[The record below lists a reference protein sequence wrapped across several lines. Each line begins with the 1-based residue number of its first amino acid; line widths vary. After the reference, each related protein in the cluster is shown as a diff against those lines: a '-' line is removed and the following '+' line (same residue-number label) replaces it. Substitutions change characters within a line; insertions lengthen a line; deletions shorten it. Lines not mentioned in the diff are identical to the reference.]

1 MSHAKNKVKWCLR
14 KAENKLKESGSHRGI
29 IKSKPNLEQ
38 AKEYIEKAQ
47 HYIKAT
53 EYLKKGDYSD
63 VSATTIFFSLYHSLL
78 AIAAK
83 FGYESRNQECTFA
96 LVYSLVE
103 DGKIDFDKETLAKIA
118 SLEPK
123 DEKETSVE
131 IRERFQYGTEF
142 NMEEILY
149 NDLTQLA
156 KEVLSKAREI
166 VANSGVQVKANYDKN
181 I

>member
-1 MSHAKNKVKWCLR
+1 MSHAKNKVEWCLR
-14 KAENKLKESGSHRGI
+14 KAEKEVKESGNHRGLV
-29 IKSKPNLEQ
+29 KSKPDLKQ
-38 AKEYIEKAQ
+38 ARGCIEKAQ

-96 LVYSLVE
+96 LIHYLIE
-103 DGKIDFDKETLAKIA
+103 EGKIEFDNDLLNKIA

-123 DEKETSVE
+123 SSEETTVD
-131 IRERFQYGTEF
+131 IRERYQYGTEF
-142 NMEEILY
+142 KMDEELY
-149 NDLTQLA
+149 NNMVKLA
-156 KEVLSKAREI
+156 KEIIVIAREI
-166 VANSGVQVKANYDKN
+166 IEK
-181 I
+181 